1 MIREIWQTREL
12 SQEKKKKKKK
22 KKPTTGGREVEGWER
37 KIRIRR
43 RKEKLRFQVGTAWDG
58 RSS

>member
-1 MIREIWQTREL
+1 MFPQFTD
-12 SQEKKKKKKK
+12 
-22 KKPTTGGREVEGWER
+22 REVEGWER

>member
-1 MIREIWQTREL
+1 MANQRIIAG
-12 SQEKKKKKKK
+12 KKKNTKKTN
-22 KKPTTGGREVEGWER
+22 KPTTGGREVEGWER

>member
-1 MIREIWQTREL
+1 LANQRIIAGK
-12 SQEKKKKKKK
+12 KKKKKKK